1 MLIIVEGPNCAG
13 KTTLVDRLV
22 TQLGARATAGSVTR
36 LHRGPIDDRHPL
48 DEYVVPFL
56 GYRPG
61 SGDHFVC
68 DRWHV
73 GERVYPAIFNRPTKM
88 DSVVSAYV
96 TQFLRSRGAVLVH
109 LTASSETLLERFANR
124 GDEHRSVTPHGIII
138 EKTLFEIMCKEE
150 EQLGLPVIRV
160 DATLDNDKLRDIRAT
175 AHRYETLAR
184 PLADFTTYVGGHRPA
199 WLLFGDVRGPRSV
212 DPRDTAFGPYRSTSG
227 HYLLDCLSHTAL
239 HASHLGLANACDVD
253 DPTELWYTLGQ
264 PKVAALGR
272 NAARRLR
279 KIGAFEFGAAPHPQY
294 VRRFW
299 HRHRAAY
306 GRVVLDALTRGDYV
320 PSWQP
325 H

>member
-1 MLIIVEGPNCAG
+1 VLIIVEGPNCAG

-22 TQLGARATAGSVTR
+22 TQLGARVTTGSVTR

-48 DEYVVPFL
+48 DEYVVPLL

-73 GERVYPAIFNRPTKM
+73 GERVYPTVFNRTTKM
-88 DSVVSAYV
+88 DFAVSAYV

-109 LTASSETLLERFANR
+109 MTALPSVLRSRCTSR
-124 GDEHRSVTPHGIII
+124 GDETADVLRGITA
-138 EKTLFEIMCKEE
+138 EKGLFDVMCKDEE
-150 EQLGLPVIRV
+150 ALGLPVIEITQTNPSN
-160 DATLDNDKLRDIRAT
+160 DALRDIRAT
-175 AHRYETLAR
+175 AHLYETMAQ
-184 PLADFTTYVGGHRPA
+184 PLTSFTTYVGGHRPT
-199 WLLFGDVRGPRSV
+199 WLLFGDVRGPRSAT
-212 DPRDTAFGPYRSTSG
+212 DSAAFGPYRSTSG
-227 HYLLDCLSHTAL
+227 HYLLDCLGHTAL
-239 HASHLGLANACDVD
+239 HPSHLGLANACDVD
-253 DPTELWYTLGQ
+253 DPEELWETLDR
-264 PKVAALGR
+264 PKVAALGQ
-272 NAARRLR
+272 NAARRLK
-279 KIGAFEFGAAPHPQY
+279 KIDAFRFGAAPHPQY